1 MSVSKSTLV
10 LLAGAGALAA
20 GVLLMPRTPAS
31 APKPPAPSEGVAL
44 SDIGTDP
51 VDIAVAKVSG
61 ENPMEGILELR
72 ALADDTPPNLDAVMW
87 LGRFSVQSG
96 QLDKARER
104 FDQVIDAQPDR
115 VEAYWE
121 RAMLDMEEGF
131 LEDAV
136 QGFDLCIS
144 ADEMYVNGRFFK
156 ARCLEAMGKAD
167 QALTDQALT
176 EYKSYLPLSTDTAVS
191 KSVEGI
197 IERLESD
204 LSGLGT

>member
-1 MSVSKSTLV
+1 MAISKSSWV
-10 LLAGAGALAA
+10 LIAGAGALAV
-20 GVLLMPRTPAS
+20 GLVLMPRTPGSSES
-31 APKPPAPSEGVAL
+31 ALSLENGVAL
-44 SDIGTDP
+44 EDIGTDP
-51 VDIAVAKVSG
+51 VDVAVAKVSG

-72 ALADDTPPNLDAVMW
+72 QLAESTPPNLDAVMW

-104 FDQVIDAQPDR
+104 FNQVIDAAPDR

-136 QGFDLCIS
+136 EGFDLCVS
-144 ADEMYVNGRFFK
+144 ADELYVNGRFFK
-156 ARCLEAMGKAD
+156 ARCLEAMEKPD
-167 QALTDQALT
+167 LALT
-176 EYKSYLPLSTDTAVS
+176 EYKSYLPLAPDTAVA

-197 IERLESD
+197 IERLESA
-204 LSGLGT
+204 LAETSI

>member
-1 MSVSKSTLV
+1 MAMSKSTWVLV
-10 LLAGAGALAA
+10 AGAGVLVA
-20 GVLLMPRTPAS
+20 GILWMPRVPAS
-31 APKPPAPSEGVAL
+31 ASHAHAEEVAL
-44 SDIGTDP
+44 EDIGTDP
-51 VDIAVAKVSG
+51 VDIAIAKVNG

-72 ALADDTPPNLDAVMW
+72 ALAEETPPNLDAVLW

-104 FDQVIDAQPDR
+104 FEQVIDAAPDR

-156 ARCLEAMGKAD
+156 ARCLEAMG
-167 QALTDQALT
+167 QVDQALT
-176 EYKSYLPLSTDTAVS
+176 EYKSYLPLSPDTAVS
-191 KSVEGI
+191 RSVEGI
-197 IERLESD
+197 IERLEAGSPA
-204 LSGLGT
+204 SGT

>member
-31 APKPPAPSEGVAL
+31 APKPPAMSEGVTM

-51 VDIAVAKVSG
+51 VDIAVAKVSS

-167 QALTDQALT
+167 QALT
-176 EYKSYLPLSTDTAVS
+176 EYKSYLPLSPDTAVS

>member
-1 MSVSKSTLV
+1 MAVSKSTWV
-10 LLAGAGALAA
+10 LLAGASALVA
-20 GVLLMPRTPAS
+20 GVLWMPRTPAS
-31 APKPPAPSEGVAL
+31 APKPPMTAGVAL
-44 SDIGTDP
+44 EDIGTDP

-61 ENPMEGILELR
+61 ESPMEGILALR
-72 ALADDTPPNLDAVMW
+72 ALADETPPNLDAVMW
-87 LGRFSVQSG
+87 LGRFSIQSG

-121 RAMLDMEEGF
+121 RAMLDMEEGY

-167 QALTDQALT
+167 QALT
-176 EYKSYLPLSTDTAVS
+176 EYKSYLPLSPDTAVT

-204 LSGLGT
+204 LSGSGN

>member
-1 MSVSKSTLV
+1 MAISKSSWV
-10 LLAGAGALAA
+10 LIAGAGALAWGLA
-20 GVLLMPRTPAS
+20 CMPRTPGS
-31 APKPPAPSEGVAL
+31 SEPALPAEHGVAL
-44 SDIGTDP
+44 EDIGTDP
-51 VDIAVAKVSG
+51 VDVAVAKVSG

-72 ALADDTPPNLDAVMW
+72 QLAESTPPNLDAVMW

-104 FDQVIDAQPDR
+104 FNQVIDAAPDR

-136 QGFDLCIS
+136 EGFDLCVS
-144 ADEMYVNGRFFK
+144 ADELYVNGRFFK
-156 ARCLEAMGKAD
+156 ARCLEAMEKPD
-167 QALTDQALT
+167 LALT
-176 EYKSYLPLSTDTAVS
+176 EYKSYLPLAPDTAVA

-197 IERLESD
+197 IERLESA
-204 LSGLGT
+204 LAETSI

>member
-1 MSVSKSTLV
+1 MPVSKSTLV
-10 LLAGAGALAA
+10 LLVGAGALAA

-31 APKPPAPSEGVAL
+31 APKPPAASEGVAMADL
-44 SDIGTDP
+44 GTDP

-72 ALADDTPPNLDAVMW
+72 TLADDTPPNLDAVMW

-104 FDQVIDAQPDR
+104 FVQVIDAQPDR

-121 RAMLDMEEGF
+121 RAMLDMEEGL

-167 QALTDQALT
+167 QALI
-176 EYKSYLPLSTDTAVS
+176 EYKSYLPLSPDTAVS

-204 LSGLGT
+204 SSGLGT

>member
-31 APKPPAPSEGVAL
+31 APKPPAPSLGVAL

-167 QALTDQALT
+167 QALT
-176 EYKSYLPLSTDTAVS
+176 EYKSYLPLSPDTAVS

>member
-1 MSVSKSTLV
+1 MAISKSSWV
-10 LLAGAGALAA
+10 LIAGAGALAA
-20 GVLLMPRTPAS
+20 GLVLMPRTPGS
-31 APKPPAPSEGVAL
+31 SEPALPAEHGVAL
-44 SDIGTDP
+44 EDIGTDP
-51 VDIAVAKVSG
+51 VDVAVAKVSG

-72 ALADDTPPNLDAVMW
+72 QLAESTPPNLDAVMW

-104 FDQVIDAQPDR
+104 FNQVIDAAPDR

-136 QGFDLCIS
+136 EGFDLCVS
-144 ADEMYVNGRFFK
+144 ADELYVNGRFFK
-156 ARCLEAMGKAD
+156 ARCLEAMEKPD
-167 QALTDQALT
+167 LALT
-176 EYKSYLPLSTDTAVS
+176 EYKSYLPLAPDTAVA

-197 IERLESD
+197 IERLESA
-204 LSGLGT
+204 LAETSI

>member
-1 MSVSKSTLV
+1 MAISKSSWV
-10 LLAGAGALAA
+10 LIAGAGALAA
-20 GVLLMPRTPAS
+20 GLVLMPRTPGS
-31 APKPPAPSEGVAL
+31 SEPALPAEHGVAL
-44 SDIGTDP
+44 EDIGTDP
-51 VDIAVAKVSG
+51 VDVAVAKVSG

-72 ALADDTPPNLDAVMW
+72 QLAESTPPNLDAVMW

-104 FDQVIDAQPDR
+104 FNQVIDAAPDR

-136 QGFDLCIS
+136 EGFDLCVS
-144 ADEMYVNGRFFK
+144 ADELYVNGRFFK
-156 ARCLEAMGKAD
+156 ARCLEAMEKPD
-167 QALTDQALT
+167 LALT
-176 EYKSYLPLSTDTAVS
+176 EYISYLPLAPDTAVA

-197 IERLESD
+197 IERLESA
-204 LSGLGT
+204 LAETSI

>member
-1 MSVSKSTLV
+1 MAVSKSSWV
-10 LLAGAGALAA
+10 LIAGAGALAV
-20 GVLLMPRTPAS
+20 GLVLMPRTPVS
-31 APKPPAPSEGVAL
+31 SEPALPAGEGVAL
-44 SDIGTDP
+44 ENIGTDP
-51 VDIAVAKVSG
+51 VDLAVAKVSG

-72 ALADDTPPNLDAVMW
+72 QLAESTPPNLDAVMW

-104 FDQVIDAQPDR
+104 FNQVIDAAPDR

-136 QGFDLCIS
+136 EGFDLCVS
-144 ADEMYVNGRFFK
+144 ADELYVNGRFFK
-156 ARCLEAMGKAD
+156 ARCLEAMEKPD
-167 QALTDQALT
+167 LALT
-176 EYKSYLPLSTDTAVS
+176 EYKSYLPLAPDTAVA

-197 IERLESD
+197 IERLESA
-204 LSGLGT
+204 LAETSI

>member
-1 MSVSKSTLV
+1 MAMSKSTWVLV
-10 LLAGAGALAA
+10 AGAGVLVA
-20 GVLLMPRTPAS
+20 GILWMPRVPAS
-31 APKPPAPSEGVAL
+31 ASHAEEVAL
-44 SDIGTDP
+44 EDIGTDP
-51 VDIAVAKVSG
+51 VDIAIAKVNG

-72 ALADDTPPNLDAVMW
+72 ALAEETPPNLDAVLW

-104 FDQVIDAQPDR
+104 FEQVIDAAPDR

-156 ARCLEAMGKAD
+156 ARCLEAMG
-167 QALTDQALT
+167 QVDQALT
-176 EYKSYLPLSTDTAVS
+176 EYKSYLPLSPDTAVS
-191 KSVEGI
+191 RSVEGI
-197 IERLESD
+197 IERLEAG
-204 LSGLGT
+204 LPASGT

>member
-96 QLDKARER
+96 QMDKARER

-167 QALTDQALT
+167 QALT
-176 EYKSYLPLSTDTAVS
+176 EYKSYLPLSPDTAVS

>member
-167 QALTDQALT
+167 QALT
-176 EYKSYLPLSTDTAVS
+176 EYKSYLPLSPDTAVS

>member
-1 MSVSKSTLV
+1 MAVSKSSWV
-10 LLAGAGALAA
+10 LIAGAGALAA
-20 GVLLMPRTPAS
+20 GLVLMPRTPGSSELAL
-31 APKPPAPSEGVAL
+31 PAQDAVAL
-44 SDIGTDP
+44 EDIGTDP
-51 VDIAVAKVSG
+51 VDVAVAKVSG

-72 ALADDTPPNLDAVMW
+72 QLAESTPPNLDAVMW

-104 FDQVIDAQPDR
+104 FNQVIDAAPDR

-136 QGFDLCIS
+136 EGFDLCVS
-144 ADEMYVNGRFFK
+144 ADELYVNGRFFK
-156 ARCLEAMGKAD
+156 ARCLEAMEKPD
-167 QALTDQALT
+167 LALT
-176 EYKSYLPLSTDTAVS
+176 EYKSYLPLAPDTAVA

-197 IERLESD
+197 IERLESA
-204 LSGLGT
+204 LAETSI

>member
-1 MSVSKSTLV
+1 MSVSNSTLV

-31 APKPPAPSEGVAL
+31 APKPPAVSEGVAI

-136 QGFDLCIS
+136 EGFDLCVS
-144 ADEMYVNGRFFK
+144 ADELYVNGRFFK
-156 ARCLEAMGKAD
+156 ARCLEAMEKPD
-167 QALTDQALT
+167 LALT
-176 EYKSYLPLSTDTAVS
+176 EYKSYLPLAPDTAVA

-197 IERLESD
+197 IERLESA
-204 LSGLGT
+204 LAETSI

>member
-10 LLAGAGALAA
+10 LLAGAAALVA
-20 GVLLMPRTPAS
+20 GVLWMTRIPAS
-31 APKPPAPSEGVAL
+31 APQPPSSAEVAAMSE
-44 SDIGTDP
+44 IGTTP

-72 ALADDTPPNLDAVMW
+72 ALADAAPPNLDAVMW

-156 ARCLEAMGKAD
+156 ARCLEAMG
-167 QALTDQALT
+167 QVDQALT
-176 EYKSYLPLSTDTAVS
+176 EYKSYLPLSPDTAVS
-191 KSVEGI
+191 KSMEGI

>member
-1 MSVSKSTLV
+1 MAVSKSTLV
-10 LLAGAGALAA
+10 LLAGAGALVA
-20 GVLLMPRTPAS
+20 GVLLMPRIPAS
-31 APKPPAPSEGVAL
+31 APQPPVSAEGVAL
-44 SDIGTDP
+44 ADIGTDP

-72 ALADDTPPNLDAVMW
+72 NLADAPPNLDAVMW

-156 ARCLEAMGKAD
+156 ARCLEAMGKI
-167 QALTDQALT
+167 DQALT
-176 EYKSYLPLSTDTAVS
+176 EYKSYLPLSPT
-191 KSVEGI
+191 
-197 IERLESD
+197 RP
-204 LSGLGT
+204 

>member
-1 MSVSKSTLV
+1 MAVSKSSWV
-10 LLAGAGALAA
+10 LIAGAGALAA
-20 GVLLMPRTPAS
+20 GLVLMPRTPGS
-31 APKPPAPSEGVAL
+31 SEPALPVEEDVAL
-44 SDIGTDP
+44 EDIGTDP
-51 VDIAVAKVSG
+51 VDVAVAKVSG

-72 ALADDTPPNLDAVMW
+72 QLAESTPPNLDAVMW

-104 FDQVIDAQPDR
+104 FNQVIDAAPDR

-136 QGFDLCIS
+136 EGFDLCVS
-144 ADEMYVNGRFFK
+144 ADELYVNGRFFK
-156 ARCLEAMGKAD
+156 ARCLEAMEKPD
-167 QALTDQALT
+167 LALT
-176 EYKSYLPLSTDTAVS
+176 EYKSYLPLAPDTAVA

-197 IERLESD
+197 IDRLESV
-204 LSGLGT
+204 LSETSI

>member
-1 MSVSKSTLV
+1 MTVSKSTLF
-10 LLAGAGALAA
+10 LLAGASALVV
-20 GVLLMPRTPAS
+20 GVMCMPRTPAS
-31 APKPPAPSEGVAL
+31 APKPPVSQGV
-44 SDIGTDP
+44 SIEEIGTDP
-51 VDIAVAKVSG
+51 VDLAVAKVSG

-72 ALADDTPPNLDAVMW
+72 ALADESPPNLDAVMW
-87 LGRFSVQSG
+87 LGRFSIQSG

-121 RAMLDMEEGF
+121 RAMLDMEEGY

-156 ARCLEAMGKAD
+156 ARCLEAMGKP
-167 QALTDQALT
+167 DQALT
-176 EYKSYLPLSTDTAVS
+176 EYKSYLPLSKDTAVIV
-191 KSVEGI
+191 SVEGI
-197 IERLESD
+197 IERLESE
-204 LSGLGT
+204 LSGSSI

>member
-1 MSVSKSTLV
+1 MSVSNSTLV

-31 APKPPAPSEGVAL
+31 APKPHAASEGVAI

-136 QGFDLCIS
+136 QGFDLCVS

-167 QALTDQALT
+167 QALT
-176 EYKSYLPLSTDTAVS
+176 EYKSYLPLSPDTAVS

>member
-20 GVLLMPRTPAS
+20 GVLFMPRTPAS
-31 APKPPAPSEGVAL
+31 APKPPAPSTGVAL

-72 ALADDTPPNLDAVMW
+72 ALADDTSPNLDAVMW

-167 QALTDQALT
+167 QALT
-176 EYKSYLPLSTDTAVS
+176 EYKSYLPLSPDTAVS

>member
-1 MSVSKSTLV
+1 
-10 LLAGAGALAA
+10 
-20 GVLLMPRTPAS
+20 MPRTPAS
-31 APKPPAPSEGVAL
+31 APKPPVTEGVAL
-44 SDIGTDP
+44 EDIGTDP

-61 ENPMEGILELR
+61 ENPMEGILALR
-72 ALADDTPPNLDAVMW
+72 ALADEMPPNLDAVMW

-121 RAMLDMEEGF
+121 RAMLDMEEGY

-144 ADEMYVNGRFFK
+144 ANEMYVNGRFFK

-167 QALTDQALT
+167 QALT
-176 EYKSYLPLSTDTAVS
+176 EYKSYLPLSPDTAWRAS
-191 KSVEGI
+191 SN
-197 IERLESD
+197 
-204 LSGLGT
+204 GLNPTCRVQAFKPYYHAKRKKAQAS

>member
-1 MSVSKSTLV
+1 MSVSNSTLV

-31 APKPPAPSEGVAL
+31 APKPPAASEGVAI

-121 RAMLDMEEGF
+121 RAILDMEEGF

-167 QALTDQALT
+167 QALT
-176 EYKSYLPLSTDTAVS
+176 EYKSYLPLSPDTAVS

>member
-1 MSVSKSTLV
+1 MV
-10 LLAGAGALAA
+10 AGAGALVA
-20 GVLLMPRTPAS
+20 GVLWMPRTPAS
-31 APKPPAPSEGVAL
+31 APKPPTAAEISVA
-44 SDIGTDP
+44 DIGTDP
-51 VDIAVAKVSG
+51 VDIAVAKVNG

-72 ALADDTPPNLDAVMW
+72 NLAEETPPNLDAVMW

-121 RAMLDMEEGF
+121 RAMLDMEEGY

-156 ARCLEAMGKAD
+156 ARCLEAMGQVD
-167 QALTDQALT
+167 QALS
-176 EYKSYLPLSTDTAVS
+176 EYKSYLPLSPDTAVS
-191 KSVEGI
+191 RSVEGI
-197 IERLESD
+197 IERLESG
-204 LSGLGT
+204 LPGSGT

>member
-1 MSVSKSTLV
+1 MT
-10 LLAGAGALAA
+10 A
-20 GVLLMPRTPAS
+20 
-31 APKPPAPSEGVAL
+31 GVAL
-44 SDIGTDP
+44 EDIGTDP

-61 ENPMEGILELR
+61 ESPMEGILALR
-72 ALADDTPPNLDAVMW
+72 ALADETPPNLDAVMW
-87 LGRFSVQSG
+87 LGRFSIQSG

-121 RAMLDMEEGF
+121 RAMLDMEEGY

-167 QALTDQALT
+167 QALT
-176 EYKSYLPLSTDTAVS
+176 EYKSYLPLSPDTAVT

-204 LSGLGT
+204 LSGSGI